1 MAVDALF
8 AKEKYVNGVVA
19 LGLHVISKLR
29 RDARLRRLYQ
39 GPQKARAKK
48 EI

>member
-1 MAVDALF
+1 MLMVLVD
-8 AKEKYVNGVVA
+8 

-29 RDARLRRLYQ
+29 KDARLRRLYH
-39 GPQKARAKK
+39 GPQKARGRKK